1 MRYWWVNQNQTY
13 RHEIAGGYLW
23 SPKRNT
29 NKARNPFYESM
40 REVAPGDIIFSFR
53 DTRIAALGIA
63 RSYCYE
69 SPKPTEFGTA
79 GSYWG
84 AIGWKIDGSFREL
97 DNRIHPKSHIGELRG
112 LLPEK
117 YSPLRANGDGLQSV
131 YLAEVGRP
139 FAAAL
144 FRLIGGEANK
154 VADVA
159 RQVDR
164 AEQLS
169 PSREPDLERW
179 EERVEHDIRE
189 DPKIPDTQREAII
202 QARVGQ
208 GRFRANVQGVER
220 ACRVTKVDRL
230 EHLVASHT
238 KPWRDSTNEERLDGE
253 NGLLLTPTID
263 HLFDKGFISFENSG
277 DLIVSPVADRPSLL
291 KMGIK
296 PEGKVNVGVFS
307 EGQRVFLNYHRENV
321 LRMSRR
327 R

>member
-1 MRYWWVNQNQTY
+1 VDVRRVYFAIRGLAT
-13 RHEIAGGYLW
+13 EKIL
-23 SPKRNT
+23 
-29 NKARNPFYESM
+29 
-40 REVAPGDIIFSFR
+40 PGDIIFSFR

-79 GSYWG
+79 GSYWE
-84 AIGWKIDGSFREL
+84 AIGWKIDVSFRKL

-159 RQVDR
+159 KEVDR

-169 PSREPDLERW
+169 PSREPDLEQW
-179 EERVEHDIRE
+179 EDRVEVEIRK
-189 DPKIPDTQREAII
+189 DPKIPDTCTRRSCWYAW
-202 QARVGQ
+202 ARAGFAPTY
-208 GRFRANVQGVER
+208 RGVER
-220 ACRVTKVDRL
+220 ACCVTKNRAYGVPDRQP
-230 EHLVASHT
+230 HQ
-238 KPWRDSTNEERLDGE
+238 
-253 NGLLLTPTID
+253 
-263 HLFDKGFISFENSG
+263 
-277 DLIVSPVADRPSLL
+277 DLA
-291 KMGIK
+291 G
-296 PEGKVNVGVFS
+296 
-307 EGQRVFLNYHRENV
+307 
-321 LRMSRR
+321 
-327 R
+327 